1 MLATL
6 RGKRVAFLAR
16 HGAGHRLT
24 PTELN
29 YRANIFG
36 MKMLGVEWIVSA
48 SAVGSLQE
56 QYRPMDLVFPDQFI
70 DRTRG
75 RISTFFGSGLVAHVG
90 FAHPLSHHLSA
101 LAADC
106 AAAVGRAGA
115 PRRHLCLHGRAA
127 VLDAGRVEASIA
139 RGAPTSSA

>member
-16 HGAGHRLT
+16 HGAGHRLN
-24 PTELN
+24 PSELN

-36 MKMLGVEWIVSA
+36 MKLLGVEWILSA

-56 QYRPMDLVFPDQFI
+56 KYAPLDLVFPDQFI

-75 RISTFFGSGLVAHVG
+75 RISTFFGNGIVAHVG
-90 FAHPLSHHLSA
+90 FAHPLCGPRGPRG
-101 LAADC
+101 DC
-106 AAAVGRAGA
+106 APGAGA
-115 PRRHLCLHGRAA
+115 RRIAAAPTSAWKGRSS
-127 VLDAGRVEASIA
+127 RRSPNRSSIA
-139 RGAPTSSA
+139 RGAATSSA